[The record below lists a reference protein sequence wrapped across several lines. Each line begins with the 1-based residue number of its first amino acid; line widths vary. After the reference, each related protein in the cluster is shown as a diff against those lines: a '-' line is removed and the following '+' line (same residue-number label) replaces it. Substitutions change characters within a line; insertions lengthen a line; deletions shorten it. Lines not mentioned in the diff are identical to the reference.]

1 MSISTATIFLSGWNS
16 TGITVAGIIGSAG
29 TNTDRLTNP
38 FGVKLD
44 TANTIYIADRDK
56 NRIQRWHTG
65 ATSGTT
71 VSGQASGTSGVA
83 LNCLNNPGN
92 VEIDSN
98 GNLYVTEI
106 FNYKVLFWSN
116 STSTD
121 TIVAGIGT

>member
-92 VEIDSN
+92 VEIDYIQ
-98 GNLYVTEI
+98 L
-106 FNYKVLFWSN
+106 
-116 STSTD
+116 
-121 TIVAGIGT
+121 